1 MNSIYKN
8 TDNNNLC
15 IILARGGSKGLKNKN
30 IKNFFGK
37 PLIHYTIKPIIE
49 SGMFNKVIV
58 STDSEKI
65 KRASL
70 KSGAEVPFLRP
81 AKLSNDNA
89 SYKDALRHSLD
100 WVKSN
105 YGVYENVLY
114 AYPTNPLRKAHDFKV
129 AFKLLK
135 EKKSDLIISIVED
148 NHPIFWSNKL
158 KKNFSMKNFVKEKYC
173 KNRQKLPK
181 TYHVDGS
188 IWLGKWD
195 VFYKKKNF
203 YSVNS
208 HAMIFDKKRSIDIDT
223 EFDFMIA
230 EKKYEKI
237 R

>member
-114 AYPTNPLRKAHDFKV
+114 AYPTNPLRKAHDFIQQFDNLFIIGRS
-129 AFKLLK
+129 AEFKYLHTH
-135 EKKSDLIISIVED
+135 DLI
-148 NHPIFWSNKL
+148 
-158 KKNFSMKNFVKEKYC
+158 KEAKH
-173 KNRQKLPK
+173 KVS
-181 TYHVDGS
+181 T
-188 IWLGKWD
+188 
-195 VFYKKKNF
+195 FF
-203 YSVNS
+203 
-208 HAMIFDKKRSIDIDT
+208 T
-223 EFDFMIA
+223 
-230 EKKYEKI
+230 
-237 R
+237 